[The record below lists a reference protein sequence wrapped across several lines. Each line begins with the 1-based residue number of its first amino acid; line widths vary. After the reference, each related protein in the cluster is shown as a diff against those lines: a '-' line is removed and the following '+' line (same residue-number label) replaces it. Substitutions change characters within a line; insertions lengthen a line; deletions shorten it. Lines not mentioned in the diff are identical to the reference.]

1 MHEVGSPCNSGKRDV
16 NKSVSLVIDGKVVEM
31 VPFVNNILANTIIAV
46 VKELDGYSEDSK
58 IEIVLE

>member
-1 MHEVGSPCNSGKRDV
+1 MHQEGSPCNSGKRDV
-16 NKSVSLVIDGKVVEM
+16 EKNVSLVIDGKKVDM

-46 VKELDGYSEDSK
+46 VMELDGYEEGSK